1 MIGQG
6 YSLGFTNA
14 RLPMVIGAIS
24 ILVLLLGFGTW
35 ATVTEIDGAV
45 VAPGKV
51 IVDRNRQAVQHPDG
65 GVVDSVLATEGE
77 RVEAG
82 DVLLRFDPT
91 LALAELRGI
100 EGQLAEV
107 VARRGRLE
115 AERDDLEAITFEP
128 ELARQAQNDP
138 AVARYVDGQNRLFE
152 MRREGLVQ
160 EVTQLETQQLQL
172 RNQIEGIDA
181 QLAALELQSTLI
193 GEEMSVQKELLEKG
207 LAQSNRV
214 RTLQREEARIAGMV
228 GEMIASRA
236 QANERISEIS
246 IQILRLKM
254 QRRQEALTTQRDLE
268 MTELQLVQQREALRT
283 QLDRMEVRAPV
294 AGVVYDMRILGPQSV
309 VRPADPMMF
318 IVPQDRP
325 LMIEVKVRPINVN
338 SVHIAQEVV
347 VRFPAFDMRQT
358 PDLIGRV
365 AQVSPDAFV
374 DSASGESYYR
384 AEVELAETELTK
396 LHGDQVIM
404 PGMPVDSFIRTGEHT
419 PLAYLMAPLARYFG
433 TALRDDS

>member
-338 SVHIAQEVV
+338 SVHVAQEVV